1 MSKDKTAIDLD
12 FFFNVLVSMSHLKLY
27 CPACMYQMNTKT
39 GKIKKKKKEPLFNLV
54 KGGEEICTDKK
65 KWNITGDFV

>member
-1 MSKDKTAIDLD
+1 
-12 FFFNVLVSMSHLKLY
+12 MSHLKLY

-39 GKIKKKKKEPLFNLV
+39 GKIKKKKEPLFNLV

>member
-1 MSKDKTAIDLD
+1 MH
-12 FFFNVLVSMSHLKLY
+12 VSDE
-27 CPACMYQMNTKT
+27 YQNWKN
-39 GKIKKKKKEPLFNLV
+39 KKKKKEPLFNLV